1 MRSAKRRKIAMTQ
14 HEAKGSRCLGAII
27 AGTLHL
33 SFFCVVISNLGGCAP
48 RSVAAP
54 AKRVQGIYHVVRPGE
69 NLYRIGKAYD
79 VSYQELVRLN
89 RLRAAGQI
97 RVGQQIFIPGATREL
112 PVEIITPAQAAPELS
127 SVPQSAPQTP
137 SLPFLDQPFIW
148 PISGT
153 INSGFGPRGASFHD
167 GIDIAAPEGTPVRA
181 IDSGEVIYS
190 DQLRGYGN
198 MVILRHV
205 DGFVSV
211 YAHNERNLVR
221 RGQQVSRGETIA
233 RVGSTGRVTGPH
245 LHFEIRRDNKA
256 EDPLRYMPRLCC
268 VGASDRLTPGS

>member
-1 MRSAKRRKIAMTQ
+1 MPNPKRRKLVMTQ
-14 HEAKGSRCLGAII
+14 RAAKGSPCLGNII
-27 AGTLHL
+27 AGMHHL
-33 SFFCVVISNLGGCAP
+33 SFLCVMVSTLAGCAP
-48 RSVAAP
+48 RTAAPP
-54 AKRVQGIYHVVRPGE
+54 AKRVQGIYHTVRPGE

-79 VSYQELVRLN
+79 VSFEELTRLN
-89 RLRAAGQI
+89 RLRDAGQI
-97 RVGQQIFIPGATREL
+97 RVGQQIFIPGAARAL
-112 PVEIITPAQAAPELS
+112 PVEIITPAATAPELS
-127 SVPQSAPQTP
+127 SIPESAPQTP
-137 SLPFLDQPFIW
+137 SLPSLDQTFIW

-181 IDSGEVIYS
+181 IESGEVVYS

-198 MVILRHV
+198 MVILRHA

-221 RGQQVSRGETIA
+221 QGQQVSRGEIIA

-256 EDPLRYMPRLCC
+256 QDPLHYMPRLCC
-268 VGASDRLTPGS
+268 VGASDRVTPGS

>member
-1 MRSAKRRKIAMTQ
+1 MTPLSLTQ
-14 HEAKGSRCLGAII
+14 HEPKRSRGLGAII
-27 AGTLHL
+27 AGMLHL
-33 SFFCVVISNLGGCAP
+33 SFLCVVVSNLGGCAF
-48 RSVAAP
+48 RTAAAP
-54 AKRVQGIYHVVRPGE
+54 AKRAQGIYHVVRPGE

-79 VSYQELVRLN
+79 VSHEELARLN

-97 RVGQQIFIPGATREL
+97 RAGQQIFIPGATREL
-112 PVEIITPAQAAPELS
+112 PVEIITPAQAAPKLS
-127 SVPQSAPQTP
+127 SIPQTP
-137 SLPFLDQPFIW
+137 SQMPSMPSLDQPFIW

-167 GIDIAAPEGTPVRA
+167 GIDIAAPQGTPVRA
-181 IDSGEVIYS
+181 IDSGEVVYS

-198 MVILRHV
+198 MVILRHA

-221 RGQQVSRGETIA
+221 QGQQVSRGETIA

-256 EDPLRYMPRLCC
+256 QDPLHYMPRWCC
-268 VGASDRLTPGS
+268 AGASDTVMPGS